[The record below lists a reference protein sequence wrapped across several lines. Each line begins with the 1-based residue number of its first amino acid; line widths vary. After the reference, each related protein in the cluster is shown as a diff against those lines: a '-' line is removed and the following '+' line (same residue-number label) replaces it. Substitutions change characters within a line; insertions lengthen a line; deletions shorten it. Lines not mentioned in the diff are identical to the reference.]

1 MTLYELKFF
10 EWELPTPTLLLRAS
24 DAGHQIYVNGKW
36 QPTELIAEYFAGE
49 RHDIEPIAEADARV
63 KYPLAFN

>member
-1 MTLYELKFF
+1 MTLFELKFF
-10 EWELPTPTLLLRAS
+10 EWDMPTPTVLLRIS
-24 DAGHQIYVNGKW
+24 DAGHQIFVNSEW
-36 QPTELIAEYFAGE
+36 SSTNLILEYFAGE